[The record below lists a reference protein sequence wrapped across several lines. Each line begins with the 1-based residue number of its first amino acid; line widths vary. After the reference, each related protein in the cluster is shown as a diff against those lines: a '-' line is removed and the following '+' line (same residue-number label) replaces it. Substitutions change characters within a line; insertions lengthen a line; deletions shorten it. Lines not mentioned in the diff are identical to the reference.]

1 MSAAKWSSKQHK
13 HVWGGKYL
21 SLTVVIGYR
30 ERLASFPHQTVQVEV
45 SLFLHTRLSL
55 RRHHKSITTSS
66 KTHDLIRRDLRAKRL
81 AALMAQGSRFWHF
94 GMLFCLKR
102 RIIGSDV
109 PDVKDFGLLF
119 SLWSNNKERELQE
132 LDRKG
137 NMLRSIS
144 STTLQSSIDGLII
157 SKMSSEMIPTIS
169 LVLCEQI

>member
-1 MSAAKWSSKQHK
+1 
-13 HVWGGKYL
+13 
-21 SLTVVIGYR
+21 
-30 ERLASFPHQTVQVEV
+30 
-45 SLFLHTRLSL
+45 
-55 RRHHKSITTSS
+55 
-66 KTHDLIRRDLRAKRL
+66 
-81 AALMAQGSRFWHF
+81 
-94 GMLFCLKR
+94 MLFCLKR